1 MGQDPALQGLMD
13 TEFPGGVPQNA
24 GKKTF
29 AGEGRGPESRWMDT
43 AGGWT
48 TWMWQMPPPPPRRL
62 EEVGTLAL
70 SSLPW

>member
-1 MGQDPALQGLMD
+1 MGQDPALQGLLD

-48 TWMWQMPPPPPRRL
+48 TWMWQMPPHPPQRL